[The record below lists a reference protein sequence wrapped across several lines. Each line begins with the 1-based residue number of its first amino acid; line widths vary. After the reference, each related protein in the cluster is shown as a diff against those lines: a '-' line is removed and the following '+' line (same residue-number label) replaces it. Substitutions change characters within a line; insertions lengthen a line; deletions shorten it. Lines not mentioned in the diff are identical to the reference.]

1 VSTSFYTSQT
11 HLAGE
16 SARARVRWYRGWAS
30 ARGVRA
36 SGEVRGGEGWGEPGA
51 TRAMRENK
59 GEMDGKELKKYSKIG
74 FARVP
79 SLSLVPCGPRLSLAW
94 HGTALVRAR
103 SGSQDYTA
111 ATTSAST
118 FFPNPSFSST
128 VHPSR
133 QGHRR
138 EGVQRGG
145 LTGVNLSRCED
156 VSVGQPRH
164 LVDRQRRKLHCQ
176 RKLASVH
183 ARPVLAELV
192 LTLLRVE
199 RRRVHRLAEDL
210 ERESARLL
218 KPDVVSVVLSEERLR
233 CPRVGPNAR
242 RLPSR
247 VVARRVSRVQLE

>member
-1 VSTSFYTSQT
+1 M
-11 HLAGE
+11 G
-16 SARARVRWYRGWAS
+16 
-30 ARGVRA
+30 
-36 SGEVRGGEGWGEPGA
+36 
-51 TRAMRENK
+51 
-59 GEMDGKELKKYSKIG
+59 
-74 FARVP
+74 
-79 SLSLVPCGPRLSLAW
+79 SLLVPCRPRLSLAW
-94 HGTALVRAR
+94 DSAR
-103 SGSQDYTA
+103 TCTIRFSGLHSSYHLSIHLLPQ
-111 ATTSAST
+111 SFLLQHCASKSSG
-118 FFPNPSFSST
+118 PSS
-128 VHPSR
+128 
-133 QGHRR
+133 GK
-138 EGVQRGG
+138 GVERGG

>member
-1 VSTSFYTSQT
+1 MGSLGLT
-11 HLAGE
+11 
-16 SARARVRWYRGWAS
+16 
-30 ARGVRA
+30 
-36 SGEVRGGEGWGEPGA
+36 PC
-51 TRAMRENK
+51 
-59 GEMDGKELKKYSKIG
+59 
-74 FARVP
+74 P
-79 SLSLVPCGPRLSLAW
+79 LSLVDPASPS
-94 HGTALVRAR
+94 HGMGQRSYVHDQVLRTTQQLPPQHPPSSPILPSPALCIQVVRAI
-103 SGSQDYTA
+103 
-111 ATTSAST
+111 
-118 FFPNPSFSST
+118 
-128 VHPSR
+128 V
-133 QGHRR
+133 R